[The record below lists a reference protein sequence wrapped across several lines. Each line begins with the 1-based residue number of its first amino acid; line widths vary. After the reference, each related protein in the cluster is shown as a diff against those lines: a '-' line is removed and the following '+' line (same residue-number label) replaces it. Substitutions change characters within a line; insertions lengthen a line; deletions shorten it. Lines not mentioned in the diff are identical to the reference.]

1 MGRLASVVL
10 TGALLTACN
19 DAFSPEGVSG
29 LYNLVSVNGSA
40 ILTRDPDILAAAE
53 VAGKRPTVAVVVR
66 VEEAFLHCGKAM
78 LRWQ

>member
-10 TGALLTACN
+10 TGALLAACN

-40 ILTRDPDILAAAE
+40 IPWSGTAIELGMT
-53 VAGKRPTVAVVVR
+53 VTFTYSAGSVNLNANIPTVP
-66 VEEAFLHCGKAM
+66 H
-78 LRWQ
+78 